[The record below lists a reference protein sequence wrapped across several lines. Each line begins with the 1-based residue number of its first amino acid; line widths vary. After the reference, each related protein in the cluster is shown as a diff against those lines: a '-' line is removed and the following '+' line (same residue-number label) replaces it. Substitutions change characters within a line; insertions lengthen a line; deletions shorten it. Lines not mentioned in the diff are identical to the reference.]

1 MISDLIRAVQKE
13 LGLQPLGKNGGWS
26 QEAQDVFVNKLK
38 TERKKRKR
46 MKVEERLLDDA
57 SVDSAQR
64 KHGEL
69 SAEVQ
74 ALADENQ
81 EIRELKARVDDL
93 ILDCQRYEEEN
104 EDLKRTIVVLRSKLA
119 VAKESANDSSDS

>member
-1 MISDLIRAVQKE
+1 
-13 LGLQPLGKNGGWS
+13 
-26 QEAQDVFVNKLK
+26 
-38 TERKKRKR
+38 

-81 EIRELKARVDDL
+81 QFQQEIRELKTRVEDL
-93 ILDCQRYEEEN
+93 TLDCQRYEEEN
-104 EDLKRTIVVLRSKLA
+104 EDLKRTIVVLRSKLDDARKQRKAPMTA
-119 VAKESANDSSDS
+119 VIRKASVFCHTAQLP

>member
-1 MISDLIRAVQKE
+1 
-13 LGLQPLGKNGGWS
+13 
-26 QEAQDVFVNKLK
+26 
-38 TERKKRKR
+38 

-81 EIRELKARVDDL
+81 EIRELKARVDVL
-93 ILDCQRYEEEN
+93 TLDCQRWN
-104 EDLKRTIVVLRSKLA
+104 VHVHLKAGGNPQEGTLTD
-119 VAKESANDSSDS
+119 E